1 MPLECKSR
9 MTLTN
14 WTVQD
19 LSKLIGKVGQDW
31 SSWPPNVDIISD
43 NLNDWGVGGWL
54 IGDKLE
60 VVEGTEM
67 GAELI
72 DNTVDIGVTDSWLGF
87 DDDDLCVTLSKMLNL
102 LAMISLVWSSSIP
115 NLFWSSQ
122 QVLVF
127 IILPPPAW
135 LIHKSSD
142 SISSSSSSSS
152 LSSKS
157 CGSKVENQDF

>member
-1 MPLECKSR
+1 
-9 MTLTN
+9 MTALTS

-157 CGSKVENQDF
+157 CGSIVENQDF